1 MAMPGALDP
10 TSADRPARI
19 GPGRLVLVVGPSG
32 AGKDTLIDAARGRL
46 AGSDA
51 VLFPSRVVTRPP
63 SAAEANAEVDAAT
76 FATLAKVGGFALS
89 WSAHG
94 HHYGIPIA
102 IDHLLTEGRTV
113 VCNVSRGV
121 VETARRRYEA
131 VIVVE
136 ITAPAAVLAA
146 RVAARGRSTDG
157 DAVARV
163 ARLVETS
170 ALADVT
176 ILNDGP
182 VEAAIR
188 QFLDIVDVSGR
199 PADAPR

>member
-1 MAMPGALDP
+1 MPGAQDRAPLDG
-10 TSADRPARI
+10 PARI

-32 AGKDTLIDAARGRL
+32 AGKDTLIDAARRRL

-76 FATLAKVGGFALS
+76 FATLARVGGFALS

-94 HHYGIPIA
+94 HDYGIPIA

-113 VCNVSRGV
+113 VCNVSRSIL
-121 VETARRRYEA
+121 EAARRRYEA

-146 RVAARGRSTDG
+146 RIAARGRSSDG
-157 DAVARV
+157 DATARV
-163 ARLVETS
+163 ARLVETV
-170 ALADVT
+170 APADLT

-182 VEAAIR
+182 VEAAIQ
-188 QFLDIVDVSGR
+188 QFLAIVDG
-199 PADAPR
+199 PAKPVRATR